1 MKFLQRIPSSN
12 TSMNANTDRIYL
24 FKVNNQ
30 SAKKNCKICLKIIIK
45 MFGRRQKRRSS
56 VSITTF
62 EQISHIILVL
72 ALLADFEQV
81 KPYWKVLRINGL
93 LQNKHFLSKANNR
106 GTRKR

>member
-72 ALLADFEQV
+72 ALLADFEKCCESMDYYKINISCL
-81 KPYWKVLRINGL
+81 KPTIEAREKGKKYV
-93 LQNKHFLSKANNR
+93 QS
-106 GTRKR
+106 